1 MKQGGVVVP
10 DFFVVELNN
19 MVKQLVINA
28 LLNMSSPY
36 VRMRTLLIA
45 VLTQLFLNFLVFIYM
60 YICVQNSKNKHCFL
74 HLRKSLGHATVYV
87 TTK

>member
-45 VLTQLFLNFLVFIYM
+45 VLNFLVFIYM

>member
-45 VLTQLFLNFLVFIYM
+45 VLNFLVFIYM

-87 TTK
+87 TAK